1 MISKEEII
9 KKIGNLLEDLAVK
22 FDRISNPKNDVHPLE
37 FELFEVQASYFAE
50 HTSILRKLEEETAKH
65 NKEAVETLSSDTK
78 SNTEDQPQEEERVE
92 PETKEEIVFTPP
104 IQEEI
109 SEEETLDSQDTE
121 EEIPE
126 QEESPAPAAPSP
138 AAPTPAAP
146 APAKQEPREEKVSED
161 VSPSTEVDSP
171 VVAVESNEA
180 KEAPATQESVDPKPS
195 LEEVVNKV
203 VIEEK
208 KVNVVSDKPMSL
220 NDRLFESRKSMAE
233 STTVQREAPSRI
245 RDIKSVISLND
256 KLMFIKDLFNGYSL
270 AYSEAIEL
278 LNRFETFDDAQR
290 FLQTNYA
297 EKNSW
302 QTKQASVDKL
312 NAILR
317 KRYGS

>member
-22 FDRISNPKNDVHPLE
+22 FDRISNPKSDVHPLE
-37 FELFEVQASYFAE
+37 FQLFEVQASYFAE
-50 HTSILRKLEEETAKH
+50 HISILRKLEEETVRH
-65 NKEAVETLSSDTK
+65 DKEEVEILTP
-78 SNTEDQPQEEERVE
+78 NTENVTEGQQQEKEELE
-92 PETKEEIVFTPP
+92 KQSKPNEEDALQGSTTINEETPEIKKEIVFTPP
-104 IQEEI
+104 ISENI
-109 SEEETLDSQDTE
+109 GEEEKLDSQDTQ
-121 EEIPE
+121 EEIPG
-126 QEESPAPAAPSP
+126 QDESPAPVAAEPVSP
-138 AAPTPAAP
+138 
-146 APAKQEPREEKVSED
+146 EPQEEKASENTL
-161 VSPSTEVDSP
+161 PSH
-171 VVAVESNEA
+171 
-180 KEAPATQESVDPKPS
+180 
-195 LEEVVNKV
+195 EVVNKI

-208 KVNVVSDKPMSL
+208 KVSVISDKPMSL
-220 NDRLFESRKSMAE
+220 NDRLSESRKSMPE
-233 STTVQREAPSRI
+233 SNPSQREAPSRI